1 MEIKSR
7 VFWQIF
13 AFKLNTGV
21 VLNKHLFVLYS
32 RIIFIDKKCNRR
44 IKKKTNLIDTF
55 SLEQGT

>member
-44 IKKKTNLIDTF
+44 IKKKQI
-55 SLEQGT
+55 